1 VVPPAKSHIVSRAG
15 FRVLLDI
22 DGWRA
27 RELMAPLFMG
37 DDEELQT
44 LIRDHLI
51 LPCLFGDF
59 HPSHIQEYAG
69 GLLLAL
75 EKPAKDGGGIRPT
88 ICGESWRR
96 RCASLAAA
104 KAGVAV
110 APASLPT
117 PSGVLSLVFLHPH
130 TNFFYKLQV
139 SRMATPTAPRSFL
152 PWKT

>member
-1 VVPPAKSHIVSRAG
+1 MPPAKSHIVSRAG

-75 EKPAKDGGGIRPT
+75 EKPAKDGGGIRPGKVREKN
-88 ICGESWRR
+88 GEGKFEEPRVD
-96 RCASLAAA
+96 
-104 KAGVAV
+104 AG
-110 APASLPT
+110 P
-117 PSGVLSLVFLHPH
+117 
-130 TNFFYKLQV
+130 
-139 SRMATPTAPRSFL
+139 
-152 PWKT
+152 